1 MANYTTLADRLPTT
15 AAQFFYRL
23 RRTGGIIGAVLLQDM
38 RTRFGRSY
46 AGYLIAVAWPLSHM
60 GFIIVG
66 YLLTTKIAPVGDDP
80 AVFLAT
86 GLLPYIL
93 CFYPARMM
101 ALTIFQNRQLLNIP
115 ILKPI
120 HLIIARSILE
130 TLTAVAVCILFYTAL
145 FIFDVDFMPVD
156 IIEAAAAI
164 AASIYFGVGLGILN
178 VVLCALFG
186 PFFLVF
192 FIVILIGAYLVSGVY
207 IPIWVVPEP
216 TRSYMLYNPLLH
228 LVEWLRSAY
237 YTSYGAETI
246 DKGLVLGVATVALA
260 LGLLGER
267 FLRGKFFV

>member
-1 MANYTTLADRLPTT
+1 MANHTTLIERIPAP
-15 AAQFFYRL
+15 AAQFLARL
-23 RRTGGIIGAVLLQDM
+23 QISSNIVGAVLLQDM

-46 AGYLIAVAWPLSHM
+46 LGYLIALAWPLSHM
-60 GFIIVG
+60 GFIIAG

-101 ALTIFQNRQLLNIP
+101 AFAIIQNRQLLNIP
-115 ILKPI
+115 ILKPV

-130 TLTAVAVCILFYTAL
+130 TLTAVAVAIIFYSVL
-145 FIFDVDFMPVD
+145 YIGGVDFMPLD
-156 IIEAAAAI
+156 AIDAASAI
-164 AASIYFGVGLGILN
+164 AASIYLGIGLGFFN

-186 PFFLVF
+186 PFTIVF
-192 FIVILIGAYLVSGVY
+192 ITVLMIGAYIVSGVY
-207 IPIWVVPEP
+207 VPIWVVPEP
-216 TRSYMLYNPLLH
+216 TRSYMLFNPLLH

-237 YTSYGAETI
+237 FTSYGAQTI
-246 DKGLVLGVATVALA
+246 DKGLVLAVATAALA

-267 FLRGKFFV
+267 FLRGKFFA